1 MSRLSDWLKDFLIL
15 ARGKWERSDFDCVS
29 VLGQAAIV
37 RMALL
42 GNYSLCSSD
51 AALQLPLP
59 FTKIHKRLVSLFI
72 LLTVFF
78 FPVLFA
84 SLFVLFHMT
93 IS

>member
-1 MSRLSDWLKDFLIL
+1 MSDWLKDFLIL
-15 ARGKWERSDFDCVS
+15 ARGKWEKSDFDCVS
-29 VLGQAAIV
+29 FLGQAAIV

-59 FTKIHKRLVSLFI
+59 SITKIHKRLVSLFI
-72 LLTVFF
+72 LLMGWFF
-78 FPVLFA
+78 FFA
-84 SLFVLFHMT
+84 SLFALFHMT